1 MRRIPVVAA
10 AQPKAAKKVII
21 VIDIAVEL
29 VDEPQTAP
37 KICTKNTS
45 ASSEWASE
53 RAHSLR
59 YEAVFEIQLSTNSIV
74 SII

>member
-10 AQPKAAKKVII
+10 AQPKAAKKVIT
-21 VIDIAVEL
+21 VIDIALLLVYEL
-29 VDEPQTAP
+29 QTAP
-37 KICTKNTS
+37 KICTRNTS

-53 RAHSLR
+53 RAHNLR
-59 YEAVFEIQLSTNSIV
+59 YEAVFEIQLRTNSIV